1 VRHRARRLDDAAC
14 CATRDVPPEHA
25 LVHEISLHVEPHPL
39 LRAVAF
45 ATTFPAPLA
54 TLTTPA
60 AALDALRLDGPAPL
74 QHDESV
80 RSAVRDLLRYGGY
93 KPTGRGKP
101 ASEYLVRA
109 VTEGALGSINPA
121 VDACNAVSLHSG
133 LPISVVD
140 LDRAR
145 APFKIGLAPKGAS
158 YVFNAS
164 GQEIDLSGLLCLF
177 DADGPCAN
185 AVRDAQ
191 RTKTRDETRATMSVV
206 WGCVGHERRLAE
218 AERWYRALLESTGA
232 ETQTVVI
239 HSSDATPT

>member
-1 VRHRARRLDDAAC
+1 M
-14 CATRDVPPEHA
+14 
-25 LVHEISLHVEPHPL
+25 HEISLHVESHPL
-39 LRAVAF
+39 LRVVAF

-54 TLTTPA
+54 MLTTPA

-74 QHDESV
+74 RHDESV
-80 RSAVRDLLRYGGY
+80 RGDVRDLLRHGGY

-140 LDRAR
+140 LDRAH
-145 APFKIGLAPKGAS
+145 APFRISIAPKGAA

-164 GQEIDLSGLLCLF
+164 GQQIDLSGLLCLF

-191 RTKTRDETRATMSVV
+191 RTKTRDETRSTLSVV

-218 AERWYRALLESTGA
+218 AERWYRTLLEGTGA
-232 ETQTVVI
+232 ETRTVVI
-239 HSSDATPT
+239 DSSDAPLT